1 MPEDKLKEKNKDKEN
16 LTVNEKVNICS
27 IVVNIFLTI
36 FLVYFAIR
44 QYQVDKISNEPFFIV
59 NETLIKKGDIYTDQ
73 VLQLENIGGP
83 LRISESPTVKSF
95 IVLNQY
101 GKNKIKI
108 PLQFYNNSIHL
119 NSSTGIVYE
128 FFTPNNNSLL
138 YELKEKSNNCIS
150 GKIEN
155 YIELSYSTF
164 ENESKVQWFHNNEL
178 LSSKPDE
185 LKKEF
190 ITPTINIQDSERFS
204 INGIKDYLKSEGV
217 NFEYDL

>member
-1 MPEDKLKEKNKDKEN
+1 M
-16 LTVNEKVNICS
+16 
-27 IVVNIFLTI
+27 
-36 FLVYFAIR
+36 
-44 QYQVDKISNEPFFIV
+44 
-59 NETLIKKGDIYTDQ
+59 
-73 VLQLENIGGP
+73 
-83 LRISESPTVKSF
+83 KSF

-138 YELKEKSNNCIS
+138 YELKKKSNNCIS